1 MDTKK
6 AKQIIAEAINL
17 ATTKG
22 CYNLNEIKNILIALE
37 IINQL
42 PDQSQKIE
50 A

>member
-1 MDTKK
+1 METKK

-22 CYNLNEIKNILIALE
+22 CYNLIEIKNILMALE
-37 IINQL
+37 IINQI